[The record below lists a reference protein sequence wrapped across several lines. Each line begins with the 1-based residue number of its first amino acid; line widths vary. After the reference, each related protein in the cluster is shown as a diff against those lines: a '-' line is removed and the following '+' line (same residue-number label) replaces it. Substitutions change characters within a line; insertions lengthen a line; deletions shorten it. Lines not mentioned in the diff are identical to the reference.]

1 MYKEI
6 SVNTKDDFQLL
17 TLIRRL
23 ELFRELDADQAK
35 LLLGLCERNAYEAG
49 ETAWLAGD
57 KSSHML
63 VLLSGG
69 LRVIDAEKQEIGQ
82 VSPGEVFGEM
92 SVLTGHARFA
102 GIEAVEASTALSLS
116 GRTLWSMVGEHQGIY
131 VKILETAVDI
141 LSHRLTHTGHSRH

>member
-1 MYKEI
+1 M
-6 SVNTKDDFQLL
+6 NTKDDFKLL

-23 ELFRELDADQAK
+23 ELFRELDAEEAEF
-35 LLLGLCERNAYEAG
+35 LLGLCERNAYRAG

-63 VLLSGG
+63 VLLSGR
-69 LRVIDAEKQEIGQ
+69 LRIVDAEGQEIGQ

-92 SVLTGHARFA
+92 GVLTGHTRFA
-102 GIEAVEASTALSLS
+102 GIEAIEPSTALSLS
-116 GRTLWSMVGEHQGIY
+116 GRALRSMVGEHQGIY

-141 LSHRLTHTGHSRH
+141 LSHRLTHTEHSRH